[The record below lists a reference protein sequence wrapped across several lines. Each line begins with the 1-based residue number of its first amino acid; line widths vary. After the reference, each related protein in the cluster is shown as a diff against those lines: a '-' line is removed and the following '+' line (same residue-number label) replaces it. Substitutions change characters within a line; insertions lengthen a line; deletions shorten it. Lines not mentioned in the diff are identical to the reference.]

1 MNVVHIGLPKTAST
15 TLQNRLLAEQT
26 KFAYVGRINNGYAN
40 DGTKELIERI
50 TIQDSLDYDPDGA
63 AALLRSLPEV
73 VAAPALPILVS
84 SESLSV
90 DGRTDRRLIAERL
103 HRLFA
108 PAKILIV
115 LRAQQAM
122 LQSMYLNHLRGSGQ
136 PLVSFDQWL
145 DDVYGGTRFNEL
157 YRIGLNYEPLVRLYD
172 EIFGADNVVVL
183 PFELIKN
190 ENSLFYSR
198 LAELLGLSIAEVQ
211 ACFTRNSDNQRMSE
225 RHMLALRLQSRMS
238 AGTNLATL
246 GRRLLPMPLYRRL
259 RDLVVGGR
267 RVNPPSLS
275 ERWRDRVSIAC
286 GPGNAKLAARTGI
299 DLGQLG
305 YPVSGLRLR

>member
-15 TLQNRLLAEQT
+15 TLQNRLFARQN
-26 KFAYVGRINNGYAN
+26 KFAYAGRINNGYAN
-40 DGTKELIERI
+40 DSTKELIERI
-50 TIQDSLDYDPDGA
+50 TIQDSLDYDADGT
-63 AALLRSLPEV
+63 AALLRLLPEV
-73 VAAPALPILVS
+73 LAAPGLPILVS

-115 LRAQQAM
+115 LRGQPAM

-136 PLVSFDQWL
+136 PLVSFDRWL

-157 YRIGLNYEPLVRLYD
+157 YRIGLNYEPLVQAYD

-183 PFELIKN
+183 PFELIKD
-190 ENSLFYSR
+190 ENSRFYTG
-198 LAELLGLSIAEVQ
+198 LAELFGLSVAEVRS
-211 ACFTRNSDNQRMSE
+211 CFARNSDNQRMSE

-246 GRRLLPMPLYRRL
+246 GRRLLPMPLYSRV
-259 RDLVVGGR
+259 RDIVVGGK
-267 RVNPPSLS
+267 RVAPPTLS
-275 ERWRDRVSIAC
+275 ARWRDRVAAAC
-286 GPGNAKLAARTGI
+286 QLGNAKLAVRTGI

-305 YPVSGLRLR
+305 YPVASS